1 MKRKGEREMER
12 ERERRREIWS
22 RQMAIP
28 GFGEEGQKRLEES
41 RVAILGLGGVG
52 GPAALYL
59 AAAGVGELVLV
70 DGDVVEASNL
80 NRQILFNFSDLGRP
94 KVQAAAER
102 LLSLNPDLKISIV
115 GKRIEGRDLEPI
127 LNECN
132 FVLDCFDGNA
142 DRLAVNSE
150 CVRLGIP
157 AAHGFAQDFSGEVFT
172 VLPKKSACLAC
183 ALDESFPELK
193 TTPVIGVTTGII
205 GTALAATVVLSLT
218 GIGDPLAGMRLIY
231 DLAFP
236 GMTKVPVERMPLCP
250 ACGR

>member
-1 MKRKGEREMER
+1 MKREQERKR
-12 ERERRREIWS
+12 KRDIWT

-102 LLSLNPDLKISIV
+102 LLSQNPDLKMSIV

-127 LNECN
+127 LNGCN
-132 FVLDCFDGNA
+132 FVLDCFDVNA
-142 DRLAVNSE
+142 DRLAVNRE
-150 CVRLGIP
+150 CVRQGIP

-183 ALDESFPELK
+183 ALDEGFPE
-193 TTPVIGVTTGII
+193 TEMTPIVGVTTGMI
-205 GTALAATVVLSLT
+205 GTAMAATAILSLT
-218 GIGDPLAGMRLIY
+218 GIGDLLAGERLIY

-236 GMTKVPVERMPLCP
+236 EIMKIPVEKKQLCP
-250 ACGR
+250 ACGKKG